1 MTEDLPLTLARDEEA
16 LTALLIG
23 YLVARRAMHLTS
35 TFVSLG
41 LAADFV
47 LARARLL
54 KALQEMDPNVTGDPD
69 DC

>member
-1 MTEDLPLTLARDEEA
+1 MIDELTATLASDEEA
-16 LTALLIG
+16 LAALLVG

-35 TFVSLG
+35 SFVPLG